1 MIRTASLA
9 LVLLTAASALAFT
22 APVPAQETT
31 TESRDV
37 VTKPGLHE
45 RTLQVGEKE
54 REFLVKIPRGYV
66 KDLEDPVPVVL
77 MLHGRGSDGEQ
88 AASRYYGWSALADA
102 EEFIAVFPTA
112 LGRPRSWQ
120 AAFRGRATD
129 DTTFLSQLVETLVE
143 DYAIDPARVFMTG
156 HSSGGFMS
164 YSFAALHP
172 EKVAAIAPVAGLFLG
187 AKGPKVPVSVIS
199 FHGQADN
206 IVAYDDEF
214 GQKATYRGM
223 RSALDSCAL
232 FARSLARDDEVPERQ
247 RTELADGEVLL
258 DTWADGPRGTR
269 IEFYSLKGWGHGWP
283 GERAKVEATPLIWA
297 FFEEHA
303 REPAADEEEDGE
315 EDEAGDDAEDGK
327 SK

>member
-1 MIRTASLA
+1 MIRTFPLA
-9 LVLLTAASALAFT
+9 LALLTAASALAFT
-22 APVPAQETT
+22 AQVPAQDTT
-31 TESRDV
+31 TEARDV

-45 RTLQVGEKE
+45 RTLEVGEKE

-66 KDLEDPVPVVL
+66 KDADNPVPVVL

-88 AASRYYGWSALADA
+88 AASRYYGWTALADV

-112 LGRPRSWQ
+112 VGRPTSWQ
-120 AAFRGRATD
+120 AAHRGRATD

-143 DYAIDPARVFMTG
+143 DYAVDPARVFMTG

-172 EKVAAIAPVAGLFLG
+172 EQVAAIAPVAGLYLG
-187 AKGPKVPVSVIS
+187 AKGPEVPVSVIS
-199 FHGQADN
+199 FHGQADR

-214 GQKATYRGM
+214 GKRATYRGM
-223 RSALDSCAL
+223 RSALESCAA
-232 FARSLARDDEVPERQ
+232 FARSLARDDEVPERR
-247 RTELADGEVLL
+247 RTELEDGAVLL

-283 GERAKVEATPLIWA
+283 TGRAKVEATPLIWA

-303 REPAADEEEDGE
+303 REPAPAEEEK
-315 EDEAGDDAEDGK
+315 EAGDDAKDDK
-327 SK
+327 SN